1 MNNDLSSYFEDPE
14 FKEALEKYEGMV
26 KNHTPAYFD
35 ADELTDIA
43 EYYASKGRQ
52 IEAEAA
58 IDFALQLHPNDTDA
72 LIFRARSLA
81 MKGRL
86 DEAYM
91 VMDLIEDR
99 SDREVRF
106 LKADLLMEEKRM
118 EEADH
123 VFEELA
129 AYEEGKLETLID
141 IILAYIDANQEA
153 LAKKWIKHVGETY
166 DLASLSQKSQKFRDL
181 LCDFYITFNNPE
193 AAIPLLQATLDRYP
207 YSINHWNS
215 LGKCY
220 LSTNDYEE
228 AHEAIDFALAID
240 DSNAEALTLKAFC
253 YQQSGELQKS
263 CDYYLRLA
271 EQQENKTRAYLALAK
286 TYFEMQDYTSS
297 IYYIEALLDNKDAL
311 SKYELSEL
319 YGDIA
324 LCHAALKHIGVGQAS
339 IRRSL
344 ELNENDPDTL
354 IVAGRFFLM
363 EAKACNDET
372 AKAENQAKGELYC
385 RQALNLIMEDERL
398 DYLFTIGAA
407 CFDTQ
412 NFKLAAQYYE
422 QINREF
428 PDNAPATYFFL
439 AYCYFYLE
447 EAISCMHY
455 IAKMKHELPD
465 AYSNLGTSDSILSDT
480 RFNELMRNL
489 KDSVNNG
496 KVDLDN
502 FL

>member
-166 DLASLSQKSQKFRDL
+166 DLASLSQKNQKFRDL
-181 LCDFYITFNNPE
+181 LCDFYITFHSSS
-193 AAIPLLQATLDRYP
+193 ASHTRLL
-207 YSINHWNS
+207 S
-215 LGKCY
+215 L
-220 LSTNDYEE
+220 L
-228 AHEAIDFALAID
+228 H
-240 DSNAEALTLKAFC
+240 
-253 YQQSGELQKS
+253 Q
-263 CDYYLRLA
+263 
-271 EQQENKTRAYLALAK
+271 
-286 TYFEMQDYTSS
+286 
-297 IYYIEALLDNKDAL
+297 
-311 SKYELSEL
+311 
-319 YGDIA
+319 
-324 LCHAALKHIGVGQAS
+324 
-339 IRRSL
+339 SL
-344 ELNENDPDTL
+344 EQFGQML
-354 IVAGRFFLM
+354 
-363 EAKACNDET
+363 
-372 AKAENQAKGELYC
+372 
-385 RQALNLIMEDERL
+385 
-398 DYLFTIGAA
+398 
-407 CFDTQ
+407 
-412 NFKLAAQYYE
+412 
-422 QINREF
+422 
-428 PDNAPATYFFL
+428 
-439 AYCYFYLE
+439 LE
-447 EAISCMHY
+447 HQ
-455 IAKMKHELPD
+455 
-465 AYSNLGTSDSILSDT
+465 
-480 RFNELMRNL
+480 
-489 KDSVNNG
+489 
-496 KVDLDN
+496 
-502 FL
+502 

>member
-153 LAKKWIKHVGETY
+153 LAKKWINTWAKHTI
-166 DLASLSQKSQKFRDL
+166 LPPFPKK
-181 LCDFYITFNNPE
+181 PE
-193 AAIPLLQATLDRYP
+193 VQRP
-207 YSINHWNS
+207 
-215 LGKCY
+215 
-220 LSTNDYEE
+220 
-228 AHEAIDFALAID
+228 
-240 DSNAEALTLKAFC
+240 
-253 YQQSGELQKS
+253 
-263 CDYYLRLA
+263 
-271 EQQENKTRAYLALAK
+271 
-286 TYFEMQDYTSS
+286 
-297 IYYIEALLDNKDAL
+297 
-311 SKYELSEL
+311 
-319 YGDIA
+319 
-324 LCHAALKHIGVGQAS
+324 
-339 IRRSL
+339 
-344 ELNENDPDTL
+344 
-354 IVAGRFFLM
+354 IV
-363 EAKACNDET
+363 
-372 AKAENQAKGELYC
+372 
-385 RQALNLIMEDERL
+385 
-398 DYLFTIGAA
+398 
-407 CFDTQ
+407 
-412 NFKLAAQYYE
+412 
-422 QINREF
+422 
-428 PDNAPATYFFL
+428 
-439 AYCYFYLE
+439 
-447 EAISCMHY
+447 
-455 IAKMKHELPD
+455 
-465 AYSNLGTSDSILSDT
+465 
-480 RFNELMRNL
+480 
-489 KDSVNNG
+489 
-496 KVDLDN
+496 
-502 FL
+502 

>member
-193 AAIPLLQATLDRYP
+193 AALPDRNP
-207 YSINHWNS
+207 EYSI
-215 LGKCY
+215 
-220 LSTNDYEE
+220 
-228 AHEAIDFALAID
+228 
-240 DSNAEALTLKAFC
+240 
-253 YQQSGELQKS
+253 
-263 CDYYLRLA
+263 
-271 EQQENKTRAYLALAK
+271 
-286 TYFEMQDYTSS
+286 
-297 IYYIEALLDNKDAL
+297 
-311 SKYELSEL
+311 
-319 YGDIA
+319 
-324 LCHAALKHIGVGQAS
+324 
-339 IRRSL
+339 
-344 ELNENDPDTL
+344 P
-354 IVAGRFFLM
+354 
-363 EAKACNDET
+363 
-372 AKAENQAKGELYC
+372 
-385 RQALNLIMEDERL
+385 
-398 DYLFTIGAA
+398 
-407 CFDTQ
+407 
-412 NFKLAAQYYE
+412 
-422 QINREF
+422 
-428 PDNAPATYFFL
+428 
-439 AYCYFYLE
+439 
-447 EAISCMHY
+447 
-455 IAKMKHELPD
+455 
-465 AYSNLGTSDSILSDT
+465 
-480 RFNELMRNL
+480 
-489 KDSVNNG
+489 
-496 KVDLDN
+496 
-502 FL
+502 

>member
-166 DLASLSQKSQKFRDL
+166 DLASLSQKNQKFRDL
-181 LCDFYITFNNPE
+181 LCDFYITFNNP
-193 AAIPLLQATLDRYP
+193 
-207 YSINHWNS
+207 
-215 LGKCY
+215 
-220 LSTNDYEE
+220 
-228 AHEAIDFALAID
+228 
-240 DSNAEALTLKAFC
+240 
-253 YQQSGELQKS
+253 
-263 CDYYLRLA
+263 
-271 EQQENKTRAYLALAK
+271 
-286 TYFEMQDYTSS
+286 
-297 IYYIEALLDNKDAL
+297 
-311 SKYELSEL
+311 
-319 YGDIA
+319 
-324 LCHAALKHIGVGQAS
+324 
-339 IRRSL
+339 
-344 ELNENDPDTL
+344 
-354 IVAGRFFLM
+354 
-363 EAKACNDET
+363 
-372 AKAENQAKGELYC
+372 
-385 RQALNLIMEDERL
+385 
-398 DYLFTIGAA
+398 
-407 CFDTQ
+407 
-412 NFKLAAQYYE
+412 
-422 QINREF
+422 
-428 PDNAPATYFFL
+428 
-439 AYCYFYLE
+439 
-447 EAISCMHY
+447 
-455 IAKMKHELPD
+455 
-465 AYSNLGTSDSILSDT
+465 
-480 RFNELMRNL
+480 
-489 KDSVNNG
+489 
-496 KVDLDN
+496 
-502 FL
+502 

>member
-166 DLASLSQKSQKFRDL
+166 DPFPKKARSSETYCVTFISLSIIPKRPFLFCKPHS
-181 LCDFYITFNNPE
+181 T
-193 AAIPLLQATLDRYP
+193 AIPTPSIIGTVWANAT
-207 YSINHWNS
+207 
-215 LGKCY
+215 
-220 LSTNDYEE
+220 
-228 AHEAIDFALAID
+228 
-240 DSNAEALTLKAFC
+240 
-253 YQQSGELQKS
+253 
-263 CDYYLRLA
+263 
-271 EQQENKTRAYLALAK
+271 
-286 TYFEMQDYTSS
+286 
-297 IYYIEALLDNKDAL
+297 
-311 SKYELSEL
+311 
-319 YGDIA
+319 
-324 LCHAALKHIGVGQAS
+324 
-339 IRRSL
+339 
-344 ELNENDPDTL
+344 
-354 IVAGRFFLM
+354 
-363 EAKACNDET
+363 
-372 AKAENQAKGELYC
+372 
-385 RQALNLIMEDERL
+385 
-398 DYLFTIGAA
+398 
-407 CFDTQ
+407 
-412 NFKLAAQYYE
+412 
-422 QINREF
+422 
-428 PDNAPATYFFL
+428 
-439 AYCYFYLE
+439 
-447 EAISCMHY
+447 
-455 IAKMKHELPD
+455 
-465 AYSNLGTSDSILSDT
+465 
-480 RFNELMRNL
+480 
-489 KDSVNNG
+489 
-496 KVDLDN
+496 
-502 FL
+502 